1 MNTIYITEND
11 KNGKARYYRVTDG
24 KKKVC
29 SKAEYEAH
37 TLAESEDIEAVT
49 ADVVCEAEENAQIAF
64 EETAV
69 SFAEVHGDFIDVSPD
84 EYDASDEKSG
94 EEHASP
100 EGFYEIVKEIVAE
113 TGSKHCQKMYLQT
126 CKKCATINYRNCT
139 VCSLLFNK
147 QGAVSEVKFM
157 GTTADTRKKMSIY
170 KLERISDLSA
180 YKDKITEQIEYIDS
194 WYLNASKKNDKAS

>member
-29 SKAEYEAH
+29 SKAEYESH
-37 TLAESEDIEAVT
+37 TLAESEEIEVVT

-64 EETAV
+64 EETEA

-84 EYDASDEKSG
+84 EYAASDEKSS

-100 EGFYEIVKEIVAE
+100 EGLCRF
-113 TGSKHCQKMYLQT
+113 
-126 CKKCATINYRNCT
+126 
-139 VCSLLFNK
+139 
-147 QGAVSEVKFM
+147 
-157 GTTADTRKKMSIY
+157 
-170 KLERISDLSA
+170 
-180 YKDKITEQIEYIDS
+180 
-194 WYLNASKKNDKAS
+194 